1 MKNTKESIK
10 YSILIPTRNRDLYV
24 KYAIESVLSTNR
36 NDIELIVSNNHSTD
50 NTEAYL
56 STLKDRRLR
65 VIKPS
70 KPLPMAL
77 HYEFVV
83 SHAKGVWLTILG
95 DDDAI
100 MPYLFDRMD
109 ELTAIFPDIT
119 IISSARAYYFWP
131 GCSPELYGSTAVIYS
146 YNNKIQLR
154 STKKD
159 LFRVLA
165 GLRSCFDM
173 PMIYTTCMVKRT
185 LVEKIKER
193 TNGLFYQSII
203 PDMYSVVALSLQE
216 DKYLRVGEPL
226 FWVGTSNRS
235 MGLNDRIYRDAE
247 SYTQENPIEY
257 PALRLDP
264 RLPEAVHGIGTDA
277 MYLYECILRCSY
289 SKAFW
294 KNCFIQ
300 RLVYANVLKQIIE
313 VKIKNSND
321 PSWSLNELEIHL
333 SDVRIPIQQIRFIQF
348 LIKKYMSIK
357 FKIRN
362 ISNKIRKKTLTLLL
376 KQRSRAEQP
385 IIYSEDHHQF
395 NNILKA
401 TIAVK
406 KLRTSEVK

>member
-203 PDMYSVVALSLQE
+203 PDMYSVVALSLQ
-216 DKYLRVGEPL
+216 
-226 FWVGTSNRS
+226 
-235 MGLNDRIYRDAE
+235 
-247 SYTQENPIEY
+247 
-257 PALRLDP
+257 
-264 RLPEAVHGIGTDA
+264 
-277 MYLYECILRCSY
+277 
-289 SKAFW
+289 
-294 KNCFIQ
+294 
-300 RLVYANVLKQIIE
+300 VYAYCVLI
-313 VKIKNSND
+313 
-321 PSWSLNELEIHL
+321 W
-333 SDVRIPIQQIRFIQF
+333 
-348 LIKKYMSIK
+348 
-357 FKIRN
+357 
-362 ISNKIRKKTLTLLL
+362 
-376 KQRSRAEQP
+376 
-385 IIYSEDHHQF
+385 
-395 NNILKA
+395 
-401 TIAVK
+401 
-406 KLRTSEVK
+406 